1 MAQRVKRF
9 NKAFGNCLFCSR
21 ENAAKVIAERIEE
34 YDVFADKPTGI
45 KMERIDEMHD
55 RLSLT
60 FSNGTLD
67 GIVTWRKALD
77 GHQYVLS
84 GYEVTED

>member
-1 MAQRVKRF
+1 MAQRVNRF
-9 NKAFGNCLFCSR
+9 NKAFGNCLFCNR

-84 GYEVTED
+84 GYEVTES

>member
-9 NKAFGNCLFCSR
+9 NKTFGNCLFCNR
-21 ENAAKVIAERIEE
+21 ENAAKVIA
-34 YDVFADKPTGI
+34 
-45 KMERIDEMHD
+45 ERIDEMHD

-67 GIVTWRKALD
+67 GIVAWRKALD

-84 GYEVTED
+84 GYEVTEG